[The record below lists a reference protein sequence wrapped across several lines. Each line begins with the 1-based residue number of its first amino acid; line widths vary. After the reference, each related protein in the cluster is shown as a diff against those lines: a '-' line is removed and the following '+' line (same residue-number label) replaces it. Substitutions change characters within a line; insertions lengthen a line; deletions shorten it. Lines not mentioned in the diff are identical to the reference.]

1 MLPLSV
7 VVTREGELQDIA
19 VLTHDHDQRDVT
31 SILDAISQTRL
42 EPAQQGGAPVAVGL
56 VWLLAHT
63 TVKGKI
69 SS

>member
-1 MLPLSV
+1 MRGVSVLSN
-7 VVTREGELQDIA
+7 
-19 VLTHDHDQRDVT
+19 DHDGHDFTNV
-31 SILDAISQTRL
+31 LDAISRAKLQ
-42 EPAQQGGAPVAVGL
+42 PAQGGGGPVAVSL